1 MQTILVETKIAAP
14 PERCFLLSLSVDLHA
29 ESAAQTGERAIA
41 GVTQGL
47 IGLGESV
54 TWQGR
59 HFGVMLQHE
68 ARITKYER
76 PSYFQDVM
84 VTGAFRSF
92 VHDHFFEPMGSGTL
106 MRDRLTF
113 AAPLGPLGWL
123 AEAILLRRY
132 LEAFLM
138 ERNRTIRQTAVSNRE
153 VWMRYLDDRR

>member
-1 MQTILVETKIAAP
+1 M
-14 PERCFLLSLSVDLHA
+14 SLSVDLHA
-29 ESAAQTGERAIA
+29 QSAAQTDEHAVA
-41 GVTQGL
+41 GVTHGL

-54 TWQGR
+54 TWRGR
-59 HFGVMLQHE
+59 HFGVMLEHE

-113 AAPLGPLGWL
+113 AAPMGVLGWA
-123 AEAILLRRY
+123 AEELVLCGY
-132 LEAFLM
+132 LQRFLV
-138 ERNRTIRQTAVSNRE
+138 ERNRTIRRVAESGEWRN
-153 VWMRYLDDRR
+153 YLDG